1 MKILIYDDNVDDIK
15 QLKSCI
21 DCLFNKINEKYIIR
35 CCQTQEEL
43 FSYVQEYDL
52 LFLDIE
58 LSQEN
63 GIDIGLKL
71 RDMKTECLI
80 IITTHFMK
88 YAIDGYKI
96 NAERYFI
103 KPINQSEFDIEM
115 THIIHKYHN
124 NLLGFYDDK
133 LSKSKIYFKNILYFE
148 FYDRKTIIHF
158 TNEKV
163 IQTYYPLK
171 HWIQITQDA
180 AFAQPHK
187 SFLINLNY
195 ISAIKKNN
203 IIMLND
209 DSIPLSRHFKANFFE
224 KYEDNLHE
232 VI

>member
-1 MKILIYDDNVDDIK
+1 MKILIFDDNTNDIK
-15 QLKSCI
+15 ELEHCI
-21 DCLFNKINEKYIIR
+21 ACLFNEINEKYTITY
-35 CCQTQEEL
+35 CQTKEEL
-43 FSYVQEYDL
+43 FSYIHEYDL

-58 LSQEN
+58 LSHEN

-80 IITTHFMK
+80 IITTHYMK

-115 THIIHKYHN
+115 TNIIHKYHN
-124 NLLGFYDDK
+124 NLLGFHDGK
-133 LSKSKIYFKNILYFE
+133 LSKNKIYFKDILYFE
-148 FYDRKTIIHF
+148 FYDRRTIIRF
-158 TNEKV
+158 TNRKTL
-163 IQTYYPLK
+163 QTNYPLK
-171 HWIQITQDA
+171 HWIQITQDV

-195 ISAIKKNN
+195 ISALKKND

-209 DSIPLSRHFKANFFE
+209 DSVPLSRHFKSDFLK